1 MFSLMALAAVRLLAA
16 KRRASCSK
24 SSWLRSISG
33 SAPPAE
39 RMMYSLAPTERSRRS
54 DTESITLLMSGASDD
69 DSILEAIERITA
81 TRWVTASASGSGS
94 SALKVLRTCRASDTY
109 RRRVCSSMRSASAA
123 AV

>member
-1 MFSLMALAAVRLLAA
+1 MPALYSSMSCRNRSASSSRVGFLRTASSSRWSMFFSMALAAVRLLAA

-39 RMMYSLAPTERSRRS
+39 RMMYSLAPTERSSRS

-69 DSILEAIERITA
+69 DSIFEAIERITA
-81 TRWVTASASGSGS
+81 TR
-94 SALKVLRTCRASDTY
+94 
-109 RRRVCSSMRSASAA
+109 
-123 AV
+123 